1 MAGDNDARMPLSS
14 HIHRVFSHA
23 LNTVNKI
30 RTGSQKPP
38 SATRLRLYGLYKQA
52 MEGDVDGIMDRPEG
66 SSEQDLRAREKWDA
80 WKQQNSLS
88 RTEAK
93 RRYITTLID
102 TMHQYASPS
111 PDSRELVAELEFV
124 WDQVKSNVP
133 SSSSS
138 SPLQT
143 LDQVGTGM
151 SASYSALERQ
161 RQREDDDDYS
171 DHGGGGGGGDD
182 GDDRP
187 LQIKSPMSQSEEDLE
202 AAEAELDRD
211 EFVDAPDSQYA
222 LDLYRRGEM
231 DHNLSEAGTQPP
243 SSRPLHRPGS
253 TPSRPRMRTIMPQ
266 PIPLPPSW
274 APNHN
279 RSNTTNNSNNN
290 SKNNNNDTD
299 NNKNNNNNT
308 NSSSAAAAADAKWRT
323 RVESSLMKMTAEVA
337 ALREQLEARRL
348 FQHRAHYRLLRAA
361 WRLAWAAVKHV
372 AVDVVLL
379 VLVLGW
385 LRRRGDRRAEGAV
398 RVLLGDAVAQL
409 QGGRLGGVA
418 LASVPVLGK
427 LPGLGGGGKG

>member
-1 MAGDNDARMPLSS
+1 MADSVD
-14 HIHRVFSHA
+14 RVFSHA

-66 SSEQDLRAREKWDA
+66 NSEPEQRAREKWDA
-80 WKQQNSLS
+80 WKQQNNLS

-93 RRYITTLID
+93 RRYITTLIE

-143 LDQVGTGM
+143 LDQVGNGL

-161 RQREDDDDYS
+161 RATRDHDEYS
-171 DHGGGGGGGDD
+171 DHDRDHDD
-182 GDDRP
+182 DNSHNQP

-202 AAEAELDRD
+202 AEEADIERE

-222 LDLYRRGEM
+222 LALYRQGAM
-231 DHNLSEAGTQPP
+231 DHNLSETNAQPA
-243 SSRPLHRPGS
+243 SRPAPSHRQPSNQQQQGPRIRRIDPPAPQGAPE
-253 TPSRPRMRTIMPQ
+253 TPTPRPRMRNIIPQ
-266 PIPLPPSW
+266 PIPLPPLYDKPQSPVH
-274 APNHN
+274 AEPP
-279 RSNTTNNSNNN
+279 
-290 SKNNNNDTD
+290 
-299 NNKNNNNNT
+299 
-308 NSSSAAAAADAKWRT
+308 SAADLKWRK
-323 RVESSLMKMTAEVA
+323 RVEASLMKMTAEVA

-348 FQHRAHYRLLRAA
+348 FQHRAHCSNSI
-361 WRLAWAAVKHV
+361 
-372 AVDVVLL
+372 DTMT
-379 VLVLGW
+379 
-385 LRRRGDRRAEGAV
+385 D
-398 RVLLGDAVAQL
+398 L
-409 QGGRLGGVA
+409 QV
-418 LASVPVLGK
+418 
-427 LPGLGGGGKG
+427 